1 MRVITGT
8 ARGVSLAA
16 PAGLQTRPTTDRVKE
31 NLFNIIQFDIP
42 GAQVLDLFAGSGQ
55 LGIEALSRGAG
66 EAVFVDQGKEAV
78 AVIRKN
84 LAAAKLQSQAQVVQ
98 ADAFSYLGSC
108 RRKFDLIFLD
118 PPYSGNIL
126 EKAIVFISEIDI
138 LSVGGIIICER
149 PIEKQELPEIS
160 TLSRSRD
167 YQYGKILITL
177 YRN

>member
-1 MRVITGT
+1 MRVITGS
-8 ARGVSLAA
+8 ARGVSLQT

-55 LGIEALSRGAG
+55 LGIEALSRGAQS
-66 EAVFVDQGKEAV
+66 AVFVDQGKEAIA
-78 AVIRKN
+78 AVQRN
-84 LAAAKLQSQAQVVQ
+84 LAATKLHDHAQVVQ
-98 ADAFSYLGSC
+98 SDSFSYLQSC

-118 PPYSGNIL
+118 PPYSGNFL

-138 LSVGGIIICER
+138 LSDGGIIICER
-149 PIEKQELPEIS
+149 PIEKEELPGIS
-160 TLSRSRD
+160 NLMRSRD

-177 YRN
+177 YRK